1 MNQDSA
7 LALSKCESK
16 EKIIEMFEAGEQA
29 FPIISSV
36 EIMRSTGKTEGDSQ
50 TDGQINFTIVA
61 ATEQPLEEKPTQAT
75 IRLLKFMPE
84 APMDTSCFLPS
95 PLHAIQESDCYA
107 LQVQFPGMAVRDED
121 VFPCQ
126 KILSLIKS
134 TQKSKPA
141 KIGEVG
147 YKIITENVTCL
158 LAGDD
163 SHLACAKHTLSS
175 TCSLLDM
182 PAYRL
187 DAVRGKPQ
195 HALIT
200 ITAKDG
206 DVFIVDQV
214 QLLDEE
220 QAGQAKV
227 AMGKLMFAAMH
238 FHVSKKTRDIP
249 WNEFSSLVLAKK
261 CRILGRSATDVEIEP
276 PLDASS
282 MG

>member
-1 MNQDSA
+1 
-7 LALSKCESK
+7 
-16 EKIIEMFEAGEQA
+16 
-29 FPIISSV
+29 
-36 EIMRSTGKTEGDSQ
+36 
-50 TDGQINFTIVA
+50 
-61 ATEQPLEEKPTQAT
+61 
-75 IRLLKFMPE
+75 
-84 APMDTSCFLPS
+84 
-95 PLHAIQESDCYA
+95 
-107 LQVQFPGMAVRDED
+107 
-121 VFPCQ
+121 
-126 KILSLIKS
+126 
-134 TQKSKPA
+134 
-141 KIGEVG
+141 
-147 YKIITENVTCL
+147 
-158 LAGDD
+158 
-163 SHLACAKHTLSS
+163 
-175 TCSLLDM
+175 M

-227 AMGKLMFAAMH
+227 AMGKLMFAARH

-249 WNEFSSLVLAKK
+249 WNEFFPCVGKK

-282 MG
+282 MS